1 MIDQKIKVF
10 LLCSSL
16 AQFVYICT
24 FSQST
29 INNLCLCCVSLITAK
44 DKQEKVFAIAYLRLM
59 TDIGTTITNGTHEL
73 LVYKVNYKVLQS
85 AWVRVFFLDL
95 FLVGFLRQYV
105 CLSPSPC
112 CRGMAA

>member
-1 MIDQKIKVF
+1 M
-10 LLCSSL
+10 SM
-16 AQFVYICT
+16 
-24 FSQST
+24 
-29 INNLCLCCVSLITAK
+29 TAK

-59 TDIGTTITNGTHEL
+59 TDIGTTITNGSHEL

-105 CLSPSPC
+105 CLSPSPG
-112 CRGMAA
+112 CRGMAGLVVHTYNAQNDWPVFVS